1 VGHLRNWRR
10 PSSLS
15 GQETQ
20 QNVLPNK
27 EEIKKEMVNI
37 PNKTVSAEYITEI
50 LSSFV
55 RPHTLSLS
63 LSLSLSSF
71 CFVVGVLSLCSG
83 EHSNACGPLNIPK
96 RVCLGVSLYVL
107 CWYIISFGC
116 TKHAAIV
123 AMFPMSRCCYPIEYI
138 CV

>member
-63 LSLSLSSF
+63 LSLSLSLAS
-71 CFVVGVLSLCSG
+71 
-83 EHSNACGPLNIPK
+83 
-96 RVCLGVSLYVL
+96 VSLLVFYLSVPE
-107 CWYIISFGC
+107 S
-116 TKHAAIV
+116 TVMRV
-123 AMFPMSRCCYPIEYI
+123 AR
-138 CV
+138 

>member
-1 VGHLRNWRR
+1 MGHLRNWRR

-63 LSLSLSSF
+63 LAS
-71 CFVVGVLSLCSG
+71 
-83 EHSNACGPLNIPK
+83 
-96 RVCLGVSLYVL
+96 VSLLVFYLSVPE
-107 CWYIISFGC
+107 S
-116 TKHAAIV
+116 TVMRV
-123 AMFPMSRCCYPIEYI
+123 AR
-138 CV
+138 